1 MVKNIFIIILIFIIS
16 LNIYSQENLPAYPP
30 KNPEI
35 ISTNDIKVGM
45 EGVGYTVIEGTN
57 IQPFKVKVLSL
68 SIKKDIIVEVSGLNL
83 EQSGIA
89 FGMNGSPVYFDNKL
103 AGAIYL
109 DSNWEF
115 NKDSTAKLKPIENM
129 YRLYDYSYYSYTN
142 ITLSK
147 KNVYENIE
155 FYAFNI
161 GSKYIKEYAN
171 YIDISSS
178 DYESGNISDTNQY
191 NKFFSG
197 DSIFITFMDGDII
210 LGTIATVT
218 DSDDEKF
225 LTYIEVV
232 NDIGRF
238 MAPVSRSYVNFVNS
252 LYDISFNKVTPY
264 NDYLGYTLY
273 RSGDGVAGKYG
284 DIPPDMM
291 IPIKLEIKDDSFPK
305 EEYNYR
311 ILNDKDLFPALL
323 SASVLDKSSRLL
335 PTGVFTINYEI
346 ESDDLKEPI
355 KSSSKIFNYSSDKE
369 LSEDIMDFLSPIYS
383 LVDMISIKSIK
394 ISVNQNVGFKYA
406 LLDDVSVVEPR
417 VSAGD
422 TIHLRL
428 KNLIYEEKK
437 DYIDIPVKIPNN
449 LKTGVYTIYIAD
461 GYMFESKDKELF
473 PNRYY
478 PASEEDIYKIYNKNY
493 TYNNFKIWFY
503 SQSRGIQIGS
513 SVYPTLPS
521 SRYGVMVDYAGADKQ
536 AVVNPVII
544 KNYEMPYPIIG
555 LKKIDIRIEGDRK
568 YENR

>member
-35 ISTNDIKVGM
+35 ISTNDIKIGM

-57 IQPFKVKVLSL
+57 IQPFKVKVLSEGRT
-68 SIKKDIIVEVSGLNL
+68 IIVEAEGLNL

-89 FGMNGSPVYFDNKL
+89 VGMNGSPIYFDNKL

-109 DSNWEF
+109 NYNWEF
-115 NKDSTAKLKPIENM
+115 NKDSTAMLKPIESM
-129 YRLYDYSYYSYTN
+129 HKLYDYSYYSHTN

-147 KNVYENIE
+147 KNVYKNLR
-155 FYAFNI
+155 FFAFNI
-161 GSKYIKEYAN
+161 EGKYIEEYAN
-171 YIDISSS
+171 YIDILEST
-178 DYESGNISDTNQY
+178 YEYGSISDTNQH

-210 LGTIATVT
+210 LGFPATIT

-225 LTYIEVV
+225 LTYIDNEH
-232 NDIGRF
+232 NIGRF
-238 MAPVSRSYVNFVNS
+238 MAPVSRSYVNFVGS
-252 LYDISFNKVTPY
+252 LYLLSFNKVTPY
-264 NDYLGYTLY
+264 NNYLGYTLY
-273 RSGDGVAGKYG
+273 RSSDGIAGKYG

-305 EEYNYR
+305 KEYNYR
-311 ILNDKDLFPALL
+311 ILNDEDLFPDLL
-323 SASVLDKSSRLL
+323 SASVLDKSNRLL

-428 KNLIYEEKK
+428 KSLIYEEKK

-493 TYNNFKIWFY
+493 TYNNLKIWFY

-521 SRYGVMVDYAGADKQ
+521 SRYGVMADYAGSDKQ